1 VLLVV
6 GSLFLRTL
14 DRAQSVDLGF
24 DPQGIHVVSLDLSV
38 HHYSRDEGRALVGDL
53 LERSRTLGGVQAAA
67 VTTYLPL
74 GFDAAW
80 QTFEIPGREP
90 VRGAG
95 LVQAAYN
102 AVTPGYFATMGIPVM
117 AGRDFEETDR
127 DGTPRV
133 LVINETAARTFWPGE
148 PPIGKVLMQ
157 GSTPYQVVGVVRD
170 SKTRSIWDTPQPV
183 AYKAYAQ
190 SYSQVASVVVRMPT
204 GRHTIA
210 TELRDIVRALDP
222 DLPLRT
228 NGPYA
233 EIIGLSLL
241 PSKIAGSI
249 AGAFGVIGV
258 LLAAVGVFG
267 VLSFVVT
274 QRTHEIGIRM
284 ALGADARAVRRLVLA
299 GGLRLTVS
307 GLCIGLVLAFGG
319 AQLLRGML
327 AGLSPTDPI
336 AFGGIALVVIL
347 VGALA
352 SYLPARRATQTD
364 PIDALRHGV

>member
-1 VLLVV
+1 
-6 GSLFLRTL
+6 
-14 DRAQSVDLGF
+14 
-24 DPQGIHVVSLDLSV
+24 
-38 HHYSRDEGRALVGDL
+38 
-53 LERSRTLGGVQAAA
+53 
-67 VTTYLPL
+67 
-74 GFDAAW
+74 
-80 QTFEIPGREP
+80 
-90 VRGAG
+90 
-95 LVQAAYN
+95 
-102 AVTPGYFATMGIPVM
+102 
-117 AGRDFEETDR
+117 
-127 DGTPRV
+127 
-133 LVINETAARTFWPGE
+133 
-148 PPIGKVLMQ
+148 
-157 GSTPYQVVGVVRD
+157 
-170 SKTRSIWDTPQPV
+170 
-183 AYKAYAQ
+183 
-190 SYSQVASVVVRMPT
+190 
-204 GRHTIA
+204 
-210 TELRDIVRALDP
+210 
-222 DLPLRT
+222 
-228 NGPYA
+228 
-233 EIIGLSLL
+233 L